1 VEAVSPRDSR
11 ATHSNF
17 SSSVEPALI
26 ACLRWH
32 GQPLVG
38 IERVSVS
45 LARSTRL
52 GRSAQ
57 NANESA
63 QPQAELI

>member
-1 VEAVSPRDSR
+1 MEAVSPRDSR

-17 SSSVEPALI
+17 SSSDEPALI

-38 IERVSVS
+38 IRVSVS